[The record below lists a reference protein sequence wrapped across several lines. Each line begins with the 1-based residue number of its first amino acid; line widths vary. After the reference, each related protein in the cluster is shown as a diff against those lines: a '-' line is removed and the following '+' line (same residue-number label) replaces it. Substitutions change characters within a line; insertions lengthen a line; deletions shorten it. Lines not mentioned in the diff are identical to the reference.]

1 MEMIHELSPE
11 EMEKVN
17 AGAYVNPQT
26 YEMYYKFSPDDAAT
40 LADYGL
46 NLTPYTS
53 YTEGTMQRM
62 TKSRTVAVW
71 LQDHGVPVERKEFKV
86 YKYFQPSRMDD

>member
-26 YEMYYKFSPDDAAT
+26 YETYY
-40 LADYGL
+40 
-46 NLTPYTS
+46 
-53 YTEGTMQRM
+53 
-62 TKSRTVAVW
+62 
-71 LQDHGVPVERKEFKV
+71 
-86 YKYFQPSRMDD
+86 